1 MAVIRTGDVWSLQQ
15 GERVLL
21 SIQRVPQYK
30 SATLSFSNMVIHST
44 RLRPRLPHTYA
55 GRISRF
61 RLASGLERAKRLYG
75 PAISAL
81 STYELIQNTGRD
93 YPTMKKDFL
102 SILDLTTADLE
113 RCLDVA
119 TELKR
124 RRAEGQGAPTASLL
138 AGQHVALLFDKPSL
152 RTRATFEIA
161 VRELGGEIINPTVDE
176 TLGKRETMADVARNL
191 ERWVA
196 AAIIR
201 TFKQERLVEAAR
213 ATTRLPI
220 INALSDTE
228 HPCQALADMMTLR
241 EHWGTLSGRVLTFV
255 GDGNNVATSLVQA
268 SAMLGIQVRVA
279 SPDGF
284 GLSNRVV
291 DEAIGRNASA
301 SVEQFIDPHKAVSG
315 ADAVYTDAW
324 TSMGQENESR
334 LRQSTFLPYQA
345 NAELMAKA
353 KPGALFL
360 HCLPAHRGE
369 EVTDEVIEA
378 PTSVVFDQAENRLHT
393 EKALL
398 AMLLAV

>member
-1 MAVIRTGDVWSLQQ
+1 
-15 GERVLL
+15 
-21 SIQRVPQYK
+21 
-30 SATLSFSNMVIHST
+30 
-44 RLRPRLPHTYA
+44 
-55 GRISRF
+55 
-61 RLASGLERAKRLYG
+61 
-75 PAISAL
+75 
-81 STYELIQNTGRD
+81 
-93 YPTMKKDFL
+93 MKKDFL

-161 VRELGGEIINPTVDE
+161 VRELGGEIVNPSVDE
-176 TLGKRETMADVARNL
+176 ALGKREAVADVARNL

-213 ATTRLPI
+213 ATTRLRI

-241 EHWGTLSGRVLTFV
+241 EHWGTLAGRILTFV

-268 SAMLGIQVRVA
+268 SAMLGVRIRIA
-279 SPDGF
+279 SPNGY

-301 SVEQFIDPHKAVSG
+301 SVEQFIDPHKAVAG

-398 AMLLAV
+398 TMLLTE